1 MKTFLEPL
9 QELEEMRLLRE
20 ALTKNKKIYDVSGCI
35 DVQKAHLIYGIGEGS
50 PFRLIVTFDE
60 MKAKQLLEEYRFFDP
75 DTVYYPAKDLLFY
88 QSDIRGNA
96 LTRQRME
103 AVRAVLERPEVTVIT
118 TIDALMNRIPSREKY
133 MEGIFS
139 VSVGD
144 VLDLEEIRSRLLKLG
159 YEYTS
164 QVEHGGEFALRGGIL
179 DIFPLTEENPVR
191 IELIPCASLTRRVRS
206 LWTMRIPS
214 RSIRLWSWCWTSGKW
229 RRAWRPWRRT
239 GRLSMK
245 SFAGR

>member
-88 QSDIRGNA
+88 QSDIRGNCPDQTA
-96 LTRQRME
+96 
-103 AVRAVLERPEVTVIT
+103 
-118 TIDALMNRIPSREKY
+118 
-133 MEGIFS
+133 
-139 VSVGD
+139 
-144 VLDLEEIRSRLLKLG
+144 
-159 YEYTS
+159 
-164 QVEHGGEFALRGGIL
+164 HGGGARG
-179 DIFPLTEENPVR
+179 
-191 IELIPCASLTRRVRS
+191 
-206 LWTMRIPS
+206 
-214 RSIRLWSWCWTSGKW
+214 
-229 RRAWRPWRRT
+229 
-239 GRLSMK
+239 
-245 SFAGR
+245 AGAAGSYGYYHH